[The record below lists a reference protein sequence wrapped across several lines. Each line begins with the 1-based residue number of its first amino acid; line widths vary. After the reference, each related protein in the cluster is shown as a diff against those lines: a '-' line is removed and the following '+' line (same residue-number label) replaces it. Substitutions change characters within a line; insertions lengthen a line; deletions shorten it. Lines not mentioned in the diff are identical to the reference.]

1 MNCFSKGLQ
10 NIQDAISFLNNFDVE
25 LSVETEDLEKRQ
37 AAAAEEEK
45 KKRKDQEGEGGC
57 CENQKNSALEFLD
70 SSSWRMKVMKALFIY
85 SIS

>member
-1 MNCFSKGLQ
+1 MNRLSKELQ

-57 CENQKNSALEFLD
+57 CENQK
-70 SSSWRMKVMKALFIY
+70 SSVHLNFSMAPVGE
-85 SIS
+85 